1 MQMFE
6 LMIIPR
12 EYREGKTCKHMENV
26 SRRMFAQP
34 KNKMIESELKYTIIV
49 GDCSSGSRIFFGADL
64 FDIGHYN
71 EMLSSSE
78 RQTPQG
84 AENKI

>member
-1 MQMFE
+1 MQMVE

-12 EYREGKTCKHMENV
+12 EYRVGKTCKHMENV

-34 KNKMIESELKYTIIV
+34 KNKMIVSALNYTIIV
-49 GDCSSGSRIFFGADL
+49 GDCSSGSRIFLERSL

-71 EMLSSSE
+71 KMLS
-78 RQTPQG
+78 
-84 AENKI
+84 